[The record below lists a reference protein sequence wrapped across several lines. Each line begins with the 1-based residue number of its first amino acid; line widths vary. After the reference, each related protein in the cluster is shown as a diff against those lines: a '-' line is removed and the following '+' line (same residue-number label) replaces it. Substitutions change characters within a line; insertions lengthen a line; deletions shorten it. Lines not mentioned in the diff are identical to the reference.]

1 MRNIINN
8 LDCKIIL
15 KQKNSRHYIHNI
27 LKNNFH
33 NNGFNNNGETLYMYI
48 VDNNLYDEAGIS
60 MNELDLYDPQ
70 IGLTM
75 FREYLSDEENER
87 KDPRRKKMYD
97 MFMDI
102 NTNGSLYRLVNV
114 IYAFAD
120 IKKDIP
126 EDVVKKYM
134 DKADDTGIK
143 LLCSNLIPHMIPP
156 VELLKRLIKNTR
168 EYSLFVQTLHNN
180 IGGNSNQQKTINT
193 KITWKLVNDLVKGD
207 FVKTESFK
215 SFFYK

>member
-1 MRNIINN
+1 MNIINH

-27 LKNNFH
+27 LKNHFR
-33 NNGFNNNGETLYMYI
+33 NNGEDLYMYI

-60 MNELDLYDPQ
+60 EKELDSYDLQ
-70 IGLTM
+70 IGMTM

-126 EDVVKKYM
+126 EYVVKKYL
-134 DKADDTGIK
+134 DRANDADIK

>member
-8 LDCKIIL
+8 LDCRVIL

-27 LKNNFH
+27 LKNHFR
-33 NNGFNNNGETLYMYI
+33 NNGEDLYMYI

-60 MNELDLYDPQ
+60 ENELDLYDLQ
-70 IGLTM
+70 IGMTM

-102 NTNGSLYRLVNV
+102 NMNGSLYRLVNV

-126 EDVVKKYM
+126 EDVVKKYL
-134 DKADDTGIK
+134 DRANDTDIK

-168 EYSLFVQTLHNN
+168 EYSLFVQILHNN

-193 KITWKLVNDLVKGD
+193 KITWNLVNDLVKGN

>member
-1 MRNIINN
+1 MINIINH
-8 LDCKIIL
+8 LDCRVIL
-15 KQKNSRHYIHNI
+15 KQENSRWYIHNI
-27 LKNNFH
+27 LKNNFRD
-33 NNGFNNNGETLYMYI
+33 NGEYLYMYI

-60 MNELDLYDPQ
+60 VNELDLYDPQ

-87 KDPRRKKMYD
+87 KDPRRLKMYD

-102 NTNGSLYRLVNV
+102 NTNGSLDRILST
-114 IYAFAD
+114 IFAFAD
-120 IKKDIP
+120 IKKEIP
-126 EDVVKKYM
+126 EDVIKKYM
-134 DKADDTGIK
+134 DKADDLDIRF
-143 LLCSNLIPHMIPP
+143 LCSNMIPQMIPP

-168 EYSLFVQTLHNN
+168 EYSLFVQNLHNN
-180 IGGNSNQQKTINT
+180 IGGNRNEQKTINT

-215 SFFYK
+215 SFFYTKLD